1 MTYTYGFYFGR
12 PWWLA
17 GCILLAPI
25 VWLGLRNLAALG
37 PVRRVMV
44 IVLRCVVV
52 IILIALMARPML
64 TRTSKR
70 MTLVAVIDRSQSIP
84 ASLQQA
90 ALDYLS
96 RALASK
102 DAGDQLAV
110 VDVAEAASISKL
122 PGGDV
127 AIRQRNTTLDG
138 QQSKLSDGIQMAM
151 AIAPPDTA
159 VRILLVSEGN
169 ETGGDLKEA
178 ARIAAANKIPID
190 VLPLQ
195 YSYDNEV
202 VFKRLAAPTKARSG
216 QTVSLR
222 FILSST
228 ASIRGKLLLNLNG
241 EPVDLV
247 PDSPEIAVAVD
258 LKPGTNVET
267 ISVPVGTHGIHEFE
281 AVFMPDEP
289 WQDKIVQ
296 NNRASAITYVAGPG
310 NILVVDADGSSGR
323 ALEQALQNTGM
334 DVRYTTTAEFP
345 DNLSML
351 MGTDA
356 VVLVDTGCGNFTY
369 QQQEMLCR
377 YVADLGGGLI
387 MVGGPQSFGAGGWIG
402 SPVAEILPVDLDPP
416 QKKQLP
422 KGALVLI
429 MHACEMPQG
438 NYWGTRVAI
447 AAAKTLSRLDLI
459 GILAYNWQGPSDWVF
474 PLSPAG
480 DKEAVIAAIEQM
492 QMGDMPS
499 LHDHLQAA
507 YDKLKDCDAAQKHV
521 IVISDGDPVP
531 PTPELLA
538 QCRDAGITC
547 TGVAIFPHSAMDI
560 QSLVRVAQTTG
571 GRFYDVKDPQQL
583 PQIFIKEA
591 QVVRRALIIE
601 EAFTPQVTYS
611 LSEIIKGL
619 SGNIPSLDGYVV
631 TGPKGGLNQ
640 VVLTSGQSDPI
651 LATCQSGLGRCAA
664 FTSSVDSRWASSWMQ
679 WGGFERFWEQ
689 AVRWA
694 AKPSQSADC
703 EVFAD
708 VQGRQVTINV
718 EAIDAEGK
726 FIQFTNIEGQ
736 IIAPDVSTGPLEL
749 TQVGPGQYQ
758 GQFQAVASGSYVV
771 NLRYKKLADDATHLT
786 HTTVTIPFAPEFQD
800 LTDNAPLLS
809 EVTDITGGRI
819 LGPDPNQA
827 ELYDYAGLKFPET
840 EMPLLR
846 PLMLIWLALFL
857 LDVAA
862 RRIILDVRAIA
873 KRAVSFVLLKKTD
886 LKDDLT
892 LDSLRARRQT
902 LRDQLSTRKADESA
916 SRRFQA
922 AEDYRGEMPAIETEK
937 PVEPKA
943 EKKPDKTVPE
953 KTKAETLDES
963 SHIQRLLK
971 AKHKA
976 AEQRQDDKKINNE

>member
-1 MTYTYGFYFGR
+1 MIYAYGFYFGR
-12 PWWLA
+12 PWWLV
-17 GCILLAPI
+17 GCFLLAPLI
-25 VWLGLRNLAALG
+25 WLGLRNLAALG
-37 PVRRVMV
+37 PLRRVLA
-44 IVLRCVVV
+44 IVLRCLVV
-52 IILIALMARPML
+52 IILIALLAQPML

-70 MTLVAVIDRSQSIP
+70 MTLIAVIDRSQSIP
-84 ASLQQA
+84 ANLQKD

-96 RALASK
+96 HALADK
-102 DAGDQLAV
+102 AARDQLAI

-122 PGGDV
+122 PGGDT
-127 AIRQRNTTLDG
+127 AIRQRNTTLTG
-138 QQSKLSDGIQMAM
+138 QQSKLADGIQMAM

-159 VRILLVSEGN
+159 IRILLVSEGN

-190 VLPLQ
+190 VLPIH

-202 VFKRLAAPTKARSG
+202 IFKRLAAPTKARSG
-216 QTVSLR
+216 QTIQLR
-222 FILSST
+222 FILNST
-228 ASIRGKLLLNLNG
+228 TNVRGKLLLNLNG

-267 ISVPVGTHGIHEFE
+267 VSIPVGTYGIHEFE
-281 AVFMPDEP
+281 AIFMPDEP
-289 WQDKIVQ
+289 WQDRIVQ

-310 NILVVDADGSSGR
+310 NILVVDADGTTGQTLSR
-323 ALEQALQNTGM
+323 ALKSTNI
-334 DVRYTTTAEFP
+334 DVRYINTAEFP

-377 YVADLGGGLI
+377 YVTDLGGGLI
-387 MVGGPQSFGAGGWIG
+387 MVGGPESFGAGGWIG

-447 AAAKTLSRLDLI
+447 AAVKTLSRLDLA
-459 GILAYNWQGPSDWVF
+459 GIIAYNWQGPGDWVF
-474 PLSPAG
+474 PLSPVG
-480 DKEAVIAAIEQM
+480 DKKAVISAIEQM

-507 YDKLKDCDAAQKHV
+507 YNKLKDCDASQKHV
-521 IVISDGDPVP
+521 IVISDGDPAAP
-531 PTPELLA
+531 SQQLLA
-538 QCRDAGITC
+538 QCKEAGITC
-547 TGVAIFPHSAMDI
+547 TGVAIFPHSSMDI
-560 QSLVRVAQTTG
+560 QSLVRVAQATG

-591 QVVRRALIIE
+591 QVVRRALIVE
-601 EAFTPQVTYS
+601 ETFTPQVAYS
-611 LSEIIKGL
+611 LSEILKGI
-619 SGNIPSLDGYVV
+619 SSAMPNLDGYVV
-631 TGPKGGLNQ
+631 AGPKGGLNQ
-640 VVLTSGQSDPI
+640 VVLSSTQADPI

-664 FTSSVDSRWASSWMQ
+664 FTSSVDSRWASRWLQ
-679 WGGFERFWEQ
+679 WGGFDRFWEQ

-694 AKPSQSADC
+694 AKPAQSADC
-703 EVFAD
+703 EVSAD
-708 VQGRQVTINV
+708 VQGRQVTVNI

-726 FIQFTNIEGQ
+726 FIQFANIEGQ
-736 IIAPDVSTGPLEL
+736 IIAPDVSTKQLEL
-749 TQVGPGQYQ
+749 TQTGPGQYQ
-758 GQFQAVASGSYVV
+758 GRFQAAASGSYVV
-771 NLRYKKLADDATHLT
+771 NLRYKKLADDMTHFSQ
-786 HTTVTIPFAPEFQD
+786 TTVTIPFAPEFRD
-800 LTDNAPLLS
+800 LTDNAPLLA
-809 EVTDITGGRI
+809 EVSDISGGRI
-819 LGPDPNQA
+819 LGSDPNQA
-827 ELYDYAGLKFPET
+827 DLFDYVGLKFPET
-840 EMPLLR
+840 ELPLLR

-862 RRIILDVRAIA
+862 RRVIIDIRAIA
-873 KRAVSFVLLKKTD
+873 RRAASFVRLKKLEQKTD
-886 LKDDLT
+886 QT
-892 LDSLRARRQT
+892 LERLRARRQT
-902 LRDQLSTRKADESA
+902 LRDQLSARKADQSA
-916 SRRFQA
+916 ARRYQA
-922 AEDYRGEMPAIETEK
+922 SEDYGGEMPTAETVKRAEAKVEK
-937 PVEPKA
+937 KA
-943 EKKPDKTVPE
+943 EKVVPE
-953 KTKAETLDES
+953 KVEPTEDS

-976 AEQRQDDKKINNE
+976 AEHRQIDKTKNDE

>member
-1 MTYTYGFYFGR
+1 MIYAYGFYFGR
-12 PWWLA
+12 PWWLV
-17 GCILLAPI
+17 GCFLLAPLI
-25 VWLGLRNLAALG
+25 WLGLRNLAALG
-37 PVRRVMV
+37 PLRRVLA
-44 IVLRCVVV
+44 IVLRCLVV
-52 IILIALMARPML
+52 IILIALLAQPML

-70 MTLVAVIDRSQSIP
+70 MTLIAVIDRSQSIP
-84 ASLQQA
+84 ANLQKD

-96 RALASK
+96 HALADK
-102 DAGDQLAV
+102 AARDQLAI

-122 PGGDV
+122 PGGDT
-127 AIRQRNTTLDG
+127 AIRQRNTTLTG
-138 QQSKLSDGIQMAM
+138 QQSKLADGIQMAM

-190 VLPLQ
+190 VLPIH

-202 VFKRLAAPTKARSG
+202 IFKRLAAPTKARSG
-216 QTVSLR
+216 QTIQLR
-222 FILSST
+222 FILNST
-228 ASIRGKLLLNLNG
+228 TNVRGKLLLNLNG

-267 ISVPVGTHGIHEFE
+267 VSIPVGTYGIHEFE
-281 AVFMPDEP
+281 AIFMPDEP
-289 WQDKIVQ
+289 WQDRIVQ

-310 NILVVDADGSSGR
+310 NILVVDADGTTGQTLSR
-323 ALEQALQNTGM
+323 ALKSTNI
-334 DVRYTTTAEFP
+334 DVRYINTAEFP

-377 YVADLGGGLI
+377 YVTDLGGGLI
-387 MVGGPQSFGAGGWIG
+387 MVGGPESFGAGGWIG

-447 AAAKTLSRLDLI
+447 AAVKTLSRLDLA
-459 GILAYNWQGPSDWVF
+459 GIIAYNWQGPGDWVF
-474 PLSPAG
+474 PLSPVG
-480 DKEAVIAAIEQM
+480 DKKAVISAIEQM

-507 YDKLKDCDAAQKHV
+507 YNKLKDCDASQKHV
-521 IVISDGDPVP
+521 IVISDGDPAAP
-531 PTPELLA
+531 SQQLLA
-538 QCRDAGITC
+538 QCKEAGITC
-547 TGVAIFPHSAMDI
+547 TGVAIFPHSSMDI
-560 QSLVRVAQTTG
+560 QSLVRVAQATG

-591 QVVRRALIIE
+591 QVVRRALIVE
-601 EAFTPQVTYS
+601 ETFTPQVAYS
-611 LSEIIKGL
+611 LSEILKGI
-619 SGNIPSLDGYVV
+619 SSAMPNLDGYVV
-631 TGPKGGLNQ
+631 AGPKGGLNQ
-640 VVLTSGQSDPI
+640 VVLSSTQADPI

-664 FTSSVDSRWASSWMQ
+664 FTSSVDSRWASRWLQ
-679 WGGFERFWEQ
+679 WGGFDRFWEQ

-694 AKPSQSADC
+694 AKPAQSADC
-703 EVFAD
+703 EVSAD
-708 VQGRQVTINV
+708 VQGRQVTVNI

-726 FIQFTNIEGQ
+726 FIQFANIEGQ
-736 IIAPDVSTGPLEL
+736 IIAPDVSTKQLEL
-749 TQVGPGQYQ
+749 TQTGPGQYQ
-758 GQFQAVASGSYVV
+758 GRFQAAASGSYVV
-771 NLRYKKLADDATHLT
+771 NLRYKKLADDMTHFSQ
-786 HTTVTIPFAPEFQD
+786 TTVTIPFAPEFRD
-800 LTDNAPLLS
+800 LTDNAPLLA
-809 EVTDITGGRI
+809 EVSDISGGRI
-819 LGPDPNQA
+819 LGSDPNQA
-827 ELYDYAGLKFPET
+827 DLFDYVGLKFPET
-840 EMPLLR
+840 ELPLLR

-862 RRIILDVRAIA
+862 RRVIIDIRAIA
-873 KRAVSFVLLKKTD
+873 RRAASFVRLKKLEQKTD
-886 LKDDLT
+886 QT
-892 LDSLRARRQT
+892 LERLRARRQT
-902 LRDQLSTRKADESA
+902 LRDQLSARKADQSA
-916 SRRFQA
+916 ARRYQA
-922 AEDYRGEMPAIETEK
+922 SEDYGGEMPTAETVKRAEAKVEK
-937 PVEPKA
+937 KA
-943 EKKPDKTVPE
+943 EKVVPE
-953 KTKAETLDES
+953 KVEPTEDS

-976 AEQRQDDKKINNE
+976 AEHRQIDKTKNDE

>member
-1 MTYTYGFYFGR
+1 MIYNYGFYFSQ
-12 PWWLA
+12 PWWLL
-17 GCILLAPI
+17 GCILLVPI

-37 PVRRVMV
+37 PVRRVLA
-44 IVLRCVVV
+44 IVLRCLVV
-52 IILIALMARPML
+52 IILIALLAQPML
-64 TRTSKR
+64 TRTSRR
-70 MTLVAVIDRSQSIP
+70 MTLIAVIDRSQSIP
-84 ASLQQA
+84 ANLHKD

-96 RALASK
+96 RALADK
-102 DAGDQLAV
+102 APGDQLAV
-110 VDVAEAASISKL
+110 VDIAEAASISKL
-122 PGGDV
+122 PGVDI
-127 AIRQRNTTLDG
+127 AIRQRNTTLNG
-138 QQSKLSDGIQMAM
+138 QQSKLADGVQMAM

-190 VLPLQ
+190 VLPLR

-202 VFKRLAAPTKARSG
+202 VFKRIAAPTKARSG
-216 QTVSLR
+216 QTVLLR
-222 FILSST
+222 FILNST
-228 ASIRGKLLLNLNG
+228 TSVSGKLLLNLNG

-247 PDSPEIAVAVD
+247 PGSPEIAVAVD
-258 LKPGTNVET
+258 LEPGTNVET
-267 ISVPVGTHGIHEFE
+267 ISMPVGTNGIHEFE
-281 AVFMPDEP
+281 AVFIPDEP

-296 NNRASAITYVAGPG
+296 NNRASTITYVAGPG
-310 NILVVDADGSSGR
+310 NILVVDADGSTGQ
-323 ALEQALQNTGM
+323 ALSLALQNTDM

-356 VVLVDTGCGNFTY
+356 VVLVNTGCGNFTY

-377 YVADLGGGLI
+377 YVTDLGGGLI

-438 NYWGTRVAI
+438 NYWGTRVAL
-447 AAAKTLSRLDLI
+447 AAVKTLSRLDLI
-459 GILAYNWQGPSDWVF
+459 GILAYNWQGPSDWAF

-480 DKEAVIAAIEQM
+480 DKKAVISAIEQM

-499 LHDHLQAA
+499 LHNHLQAA

-521 IVISDGDPVP
+521 IVISDGDPQAP
-531 PTPELLA
+531 SPQLLA
-538 QCRDAGITC
+538 QCRQAGITC
-547 TGVAIFPHSAMDI
+547 TGVAIFPHSPMDV
-560 QSLVRVAQTTG
+560 QSLVRVAQSTG

-601 EAFTPQVTYS
+601 ETFTPQISYS
-611 LSEIIKGL
+611 LSEIVKGI
-619 SGNIPSLDGYVV
+619 SGTMPNLDGYVV

-664 FTSSVDSRWASSWMQ
+664 FTSSVDSRWASNWLQ
-679 WGGFERFWEQ
+679 WSGFERFWEQ

-708 VQGRQVTINV
+708 VQGRQVTIDV

-726 FIQFTNIEGQ
+726 FIQFANIEGQ
-736 IIAPDVSTGPLEL
+736 IIAPDVSTGALEL
-749 TQVGPGQYQ
+749 TQVGPGQYH
-758 GQFQAVASGSYVV
+758 GQFQAAASGSYIV
-771 NLRYKKLADDATHLT
+771 NLRYKKLADDTSTNFT
-786 HTTVTIPFAPEFQD
+786 HTTVTIPFAPEFRD
-800 LTDNAPLLS
+800 LTDNAPLLA
-809 EVTDITGGRI
+809 EVSDISGGRI
-819 LGPDPNQA
+819 LGSDPNQA
-827 ELYDYAGLKFPET
+827 DLFDYTGLKFPET

-862 RRIILDVRAIA
+862 RRVILDVRAIA
-873 KRAVSFVLLKKTD
+873 RRAASFVRLKKLERKTD
-886 LKDDLT
+886 QT
-892 LDSLRARRQT
+892 LDRLRARRKT
-902 LRDQLSTRKADESA
+902 LRDQLSARKADQIA
-916 SRRFQA
+916 SHRYQTG
-922 AEDYRGEMPAIETEK
+922 EDYRGDLPTTDTAKRAETK
-937 PVEPKA
+937 T
-943 EKKPDKTVPE
+943 EKKPEKSVPDKAQATE
-953 KTKAETLDES
+953 ES
-963 SHIQRLLK
+963 SHIQRLLR

-976 AEQRQDDKKINNE
+976 AEHRQDDNEINKE